1 MRLSFD
7 DKKIGSNFVISRE
20 KIYSNRVYGNFNL
33 EAEFK
38 LPKRSNYILQL
49 KIIDLESIKTLK
61 INDKNLREDY
71 K

>member
-1 MRLSFD
+1 MI
-7 DKKIGSNFVISRE
+7 KKLEVILLFQER

-61 INDKNLREDY
+61 INDKI
-71 K
+71 